1 MNFSQKIKSNA
12 LWDISKNGDL
22 IALLIFL
29 IQILFMLYRFMPTL
43 QDINLW
49 DEAIYINAGRELING
64 TLTPFEWNPFVAIF
78 YAFTYLPF
86 KSSPYWMMQSAAVG
100 RVLLFGLMWLGS
112 FLIAKRL
119 SRLSYPLVM
128 AGVLFSMTVLTD
140 ILDNPTDALFAAMS
154 GFAFW
159 KLITY
164 YETREEKQLGWI
176 SCFLGLAAL
185 SRNDGLVLFVIFVVL
200 SLLFLR
206 SSVNKIKHLL
216 YTALPFLIFVFG
228 YFLIYGFVTGNFSL
242 GTRERSYIAFEQGQ
256 AELYQEN
263 ESCQQSFSRCAI
275 LEARELYGTPV
286 DNNYSVFT
294 AIRNNPGA
302 MLERVVHSLK
312 VLPELIYSAY
322 GKRTAYMVFFLAIT
336 GIFELA
342 RKRQFLLLG
351 SLLIW
356 TAYLGVYFLTFFRA
370 GYLQTPY
377 FVVFVLA
384 AIGVTSLVNSIISGR
399 KEYLIWTV
407 FLFILSVIGVYR
419 SLNYLYFNT
428 LVLLGIIWAGK
439 LASRSRVEEIPITLY
454 LIFLAGGMIVRG
466 AYNPPQIQIWG
477 EIPEEQAIVFLQ
489 ETFPEDSLVAAGAPG
504 AVYAA
509 RMDYFEIGDLDGVV
523 TSPEDLYAQLS
534 SLGVQAIYVDSFL
547 SSRNSHIYEL
557 IDAGVGDEFEQIFS
571 GRDGSIQV
579 LRVRP

>member
-322 GKRTAYMVFFLAIT
+322 GKRTAYMVFFLAIV

-407 FLFILSVIGVYR
+407 FLVILSVIGVYR

-477 EIPEEQAIVFLQ
+477 NIPEEQAIVFLQ

>member
-228 YFLIYGFVTGNFSL
+228 YFLVYGFVTGNFSL

-312 VLPELIYSAY
+312 VLPELVYSAY
-322 GKRTAYMVFFLAIT
+322 GKRTAYMVFFLAIA
-336 GIFELA
+336 GVFELG

-377 FVVFVLA
+377 FVVFLLA